1 MQFYFFTEFG
11 RDQIEHNQINNQF
24 LHKRRLKRGQQSF
37 VFDCAYFGKDPS
49 SYMKINGPLDTSF
62 RHILHTKLFSPSK
75 KNRYKIYKCISTYL
89 DASQNCPYH
98 WYFQEVIIVLA
109 PRLVLRLRFCSIVF
123 FREFFF
129 LIWNIDLVDLPQSN

>member
-98 WYFQEVIIVLA
+98 WEHHSFQLYFTLLFSLYSLNI
-109 PRLVLRLRFCSIVF
+109 
-123 FREFFF
+123 F
-129 LIWNIDLVDLPQSN
+129 LILRNMRFLKCFYDKVMNTR

>member
-75 KNRYKIYKCISTYL
+75 KIGTRFTSVYQLTSMLHRTV
-89 DASQNCPYH
+89 H
-98 WYFQEVIIVLA
+98 IIDNSKKL
-109 PRLVLRLRFCSIVF
+109 S
-123 FREFFF
+123 
-129 LIWNIDLVDLPQSN
+129 

>member
-75 KNRYKIYKCISTYL
+75 KSVQDLHVYINLPRCFTELSISLILPRSYHSTCSSSCTPFKILQHS
-89 DASQNCPYH
+89 SVN
-98 WYFQEVIIVLA
+98 
-109 PRLVLRLRFCSIVF
+109 S
-123 FREFFF
+123 FF
-129 LIWNIDLVDLPQSN
+129 LI